1 MTPVIRLFRASSSR
15 TSHHTKSW
23 DTFARYRPSFLC
35 TPFLSALLIVPVPL
49 QPGQQVPLV
58 SSALSSLGPHR
69 NLSRS
74 HEPEAAEKQ
83 VLTAEGAPAVRKYLV
98 QGRRHGGQRGQ
109 NSAAAGVPTAAWF
122 EILHQQDFPAFSW
135 SSARSQT
142 SSKAAAPAQ
151 RLNENQEL

>member
-74 HEPEAAEKQ
+74 HEPGAAEKQ
-83 VLTAEGAPAVRKYLV
+83 VHTAEGAPAVRKYLV

-109 NSAAAGVPTAAWF
+109 NSAAAGVPAP
-122 EILHQQDFPAFSW
+122 LLG
-135 SSARSQT
+135 
-142 SSKAAAPAQ
+142 SKSCISRTFQPFLDQAPAR
-151 RLNENQEL
+151 RLLRKQPRQPRD